1 MTNALLE
8 VSGLTASYGPV
19 LAVQRAD
26 LAVRQGQIVALL
38 GANGAGKTS
47 LLKAI
52 SGAVTAQSGSVHF
65 NGHLIS
71 GRPTAEIAA
80 LGIGHVPEGR
90 EIFPQLTVLENL
102 RMGAYLRRDSAQ
114 VIVDIDGVYA
124 QFPILRERAD
134 TLAGLLSGGQQQM
147 LALARAMLMRPKLL
161 LMDEPSLGLA
171 PLLTREL
178 FATIAGLN
186 STSGLTILLVEQ
198 NVGLS
203 LKIAH
208 YVYVME
214 NGRIVSSGPPE
225 KFSVQNDIARY
236 YLGGRDSGRS
246 IPDQSHSRDT

>member
-1 MTNALLE
+1 MDDILLN
-8 VSGLTASYGPV
+8 VSDLSASYGPV
-19 LAVQRAD
+19 LAVQHAS
-26 LAVRQGQIVALL
+26 LMVRSGQIVALL

-52 SGAVTAQSGSVHF
+52 SGVVRPRSGVVTFEGRI
-65 NGHLIS
+65 IS

-102 RMGAYLRRDSAQ
+102 RMGAYLRRDGRQ
-114 VIVDIDGVYA
+114 VIADIDGVYT
-124 QFPILRERAD
+124 QFPALRERAQ
-134 TLAGLLSGGQQQM
+134 TPAGLLSGGQQQM

-171 PLLTREL
+171 PILTRNL
-178 FATIAGLN
+178 FAAISDLN
-186 STSGLTILLVEQ
+186 RTAGLTILLVEQ

-214 NGRIVSSGPPE
+214 NGRIASSGPPE
-225 KFSVQNDIARY
+225 KFSAQGDIARY
-236 YLGGRDSGRS
+236 YLGDRNHG
-246 IPDQSHSRDT
+246 

>member
-1 MTNALLE
+1 MADVLLN
-8 VSGLTASYGPV
+8 VSDLSASYGPV
-19 LAVQRAD
+19 LAVQHAN
-26 LAVRQGQIVALL
+26 LAVRSGQIVALL

-52 SGAVTAQSGSVHF
+52 SGVVKPQSGAVTFEGQT
-65 NGHLIS
+65 IS
-71 GRPTAEIAA
+71 GRPTAAIAA

-102 RMGAYLRRDSAQ
+102 RMGAYLRRDRRQ
-114 VIVDIDGVYA
+114 VAEDIEGVYA
-124 QFPILRERAD
+124 QFPALRDRAS
-134 TLAGLLSGGQQQM
+134 TPAGLLSGGQQQM

-171 PLLTREL
+171 PILTQNL
-178 FATIAGLN
+178 FATIAELN
-186 STSGLTILLVEQ
+186 ASTGLTILLVEQ

-214 NGRIVSSGPPE
+214 NGRIVSSGKPE
-225 KFSVQNDIARY
+225 QFSDRSDIARY
-236 YLGGRDSGRS
+236 YLGERS
-246 IPDQSHSRDT
+246 DG

>member
-1 MTNALLE
+1 MTDALLK

-19 LAVQRAD
+19 LAVQHAD

-52 SGAVTAQSGSVHF
+52 SGVVKAQSGAIEFDGQTV
-65 NGHLIS
+65 S

-90 EIFPQLTVLENL
+90 EIFLQLTVLENL
-102 RMGAYLRRDSAQ
+102 RMGAYLRRDSRQIAA
-114 VIVDIDGVYA
+114 DIDGICT
-124 QFPILRERAD
+124 QFPILRERAH

-171 PLLTREL
+171 PLLTRDL
-178 FATIAGLN
+178 FATIAELN
-186 STSGLTILLVEQ
+186 STNGLTILLVEQ
-198 NVGLS
+198 NVSLS
-203 LKIAH
+203 LRIAH

-214 NGRIVSSGPPE
+214 NGRIVSSGPPQ
-225 KFSVQNDIARY
+225 KFSAQNDIARY
-236 YLGGRDSGRS
+236 YLGSRSSKRSDSTQTNS
-246 IPDQSHSRDT
+246 FDT